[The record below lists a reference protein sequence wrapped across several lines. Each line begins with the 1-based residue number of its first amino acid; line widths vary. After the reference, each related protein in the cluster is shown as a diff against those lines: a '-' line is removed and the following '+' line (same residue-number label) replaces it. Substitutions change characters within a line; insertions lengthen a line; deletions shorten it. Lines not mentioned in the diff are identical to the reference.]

1 MDNTKAALAA
11 GIAGGYVLGR
21 TKKAKLAFAVA
32 TYLAGRR
39 FALKPRDLAKA
50 GLHSVRQHPQLSQVS
65 EQLREEVV
73 QAGRSAVTAAASH
86 RVEAMANALR
96 TRTEAI
102 RGPEDGEQDEDEDEV
117 GGEEEQE
124 EPEETPA
131 EKPAAGKAKAKAKSG
146 RSPSRS
152 GKAR

>member
-39 FALKPRDLAKA
+39 FALKPRDLVKA
-50 GLHSVRQHPQLSQVS
+50 GLHSVRQHPQLSHVS

-73 QAGRSAVTAAASH
+73 QAGRSAVTAAAGH
-86 RVEAMANALR
+86 RVEAMADALR

-102 RGPEDGEQDEDEDEV
+102 RGPEDGEQEEGDEGEE
-117 GGEEEQE
+117 GGEMEREQ
-124 EPEETPA
+124 PKETPA
-131 EKPAAGKAKAKAKSG
+131 EKPAAGRAKAKAG
-146 RSPSRS
+146 RSGSRP